1 MSRAVF
7 PISIFFHLREFEF
20 SQSNV
25 VIERRKITSARFDI
39 ASYPYRNR
47 LSYRFLHSNSF
58 LDLIELNDD
67 YSWRF
72 H

>member
-20 SQSNV
+20 SQSMFIKSNV
-25 VIERRKITSARFDI
+25 VIERRKKTSARFDI

-47 LSYRFLHSNSF
+47 LS
-58 LDLIELNDD
+58 
-67 YSWRF
+67 
-72 H
+72 